1 MRLSAWVIP
10 PAPIVHKPSTITT
23 KLPTKQF
30 LFIHQISVII
40 KSCSTKWVF
49 KMAFKQTILRA
60 NFFQTYGEL
69 HRKLRTL
76 KSELNTSQVDAIA
89 DACEKSLPNEIAL
102 FQRTPKG
109 TVYVHVDDE
118 CLFSIDQ
125 RGRVNT

>member
-1 MRLSAWVIP
+1 MRVAAWVIP
-10 PAPIVHKPSTITT
+10 LSPIVHTLPT
-23 KLPTKQF
+23 LPTKTPLNQF
-30 LFIHQISVII
+30 LFNYQTSDII

-60 NFFQTYGEL
+60 SFFQSYGEL

-76 KSELNTSQVDAIA
+76 KAELNTSQVDAIA
-89 DACEKSLPNEIAL
+89 DACEKLLPNEIAL